1 MGVGRVRERRAD
13 WGRVLAC
20 AACALWLGAA
30 APRTAPVP
38 LAPQPGGTLDSS
50 ARILARDDLAKAQAA
65 GEVPLVLVGSAK
77 LSAADRPALFVQ
89 LQSPYLCGSA
99 GCSTSVFLW
108 RGGAWSRVLD
118 GVAGKLEVSSAR
130 THGFSDIVAES
141 TRYRWDGKAYRDAQP
156 APAINLKPR

>member
-1 MGVGRVRERRAD
+1 MGVGRVQERRAV

-30 APRTAPVP
+30 APRTAPVT
-38 LAPQPGGTLDSS
+38 LAPQPGGALDSS
-50 ARILARDDLAKAQAA
+50 ARILARDDLVKARAA
-65 GEVPLVLVGSAK
+65 GEEPLVLVGSAK
-77 LSAADRPALFVQ
+77 LGAADRPALFVQ

-108 RGGAWSRVLD
+108 RDGSWSRILD

-130 THGFSDIVAES
+130 TRGLSDIVAGP
-141 TRYRWDGKAYRDAQP
+141 TRYRWDGKTYRDARP
-156 APAINLKPR
+156 APAVNLTPR